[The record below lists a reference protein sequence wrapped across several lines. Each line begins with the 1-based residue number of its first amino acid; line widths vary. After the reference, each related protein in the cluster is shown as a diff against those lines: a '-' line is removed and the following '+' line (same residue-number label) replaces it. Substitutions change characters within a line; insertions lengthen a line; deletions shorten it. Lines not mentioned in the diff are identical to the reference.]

1 MISISTTTAN
11 INGNVVLSKISVSK
25 LMAKTARVSRTKTLD
40 GGVYIGHSGYSD
52 GDRTLSI
59 AGNITT
65 DQAAILKNM
74 IEFYTGVLI
83 SMEDGLFF
91 GAIPSMTAEDG
102 ALKMTIYIENKEN

>member
-11 INGNVVLSKISVSK
+11 INGNVVLSKIAGSK
-25 LMAKTARVSRTKTLD
+25 LMAKTARISRVKTLD
-40 GGVYIGHSGYSD
+40 GGCYIGHSGYSD

-59 AGNITT
+59 TGEITEA
-65 DQAAILKNM
+65 QAAILKNL
-74 IEFYTGVLI
+74 IEVYTGVLI

-102 ALKMTIYIENKEN
+102 ALKMTIYIEQKEN